1 MQRVYNGHLLL
12 SIVCMRIIRLANK
25 TIKAMMAIQK
35 PVKKTTILV
44 SEAYAVMMLVPRGI
58 VEKSKVSPKNA
69 NPYFPFTFLK
79 KVRRPK
85 SKVKT

>member
-1 MQRVYNGHLLL
+1 MCI
-12 SIVCMRIIRLANK
+12 SRLANK

-35 PVKKTTILV
+35 PVKKARTLV
-44 SEAYAVMMLVPRGI
+44 SEAYAVRMLVPTGI

-69 NPYFPFTFLK
+69 NPYFPFTFLR
-79 KVRRPK
+79 KVRSPK